1 MFEHIKKEIDIRAKR
16 GFGKPSGGFQAL
28 TSKYKYIG
36 LDRDIKEFNKG
47 LFVDA
52 SRNAA
57 VSAGDRD
64 LKSDVQDKKRREKYW
79 TNCWTSHNETFL

>member
-16 GFGKPSGGFQAL
+16 GFGKPSGFQAL

-36 LDRDIKEFNKG
+36 LDRDIKDYNKG

-64 LKSDVQDKKRREKYW
+64 LKSDVQDKKRREKY
-79 TNCWTSHNETFL
+79 